1 MRTRTR
7 NICTAVARALGDV
20 SEPLEDDTSRR
31 NQAVQCLASFF
42 FCLTSIF
49 PPIFDFR
56 YLRYCSS
63 DFLTLRHD
71 VWMIEEHE
79 YSTSFYQSLPDRS
92 RSRRRHDWEA
102 ELIPV
107 GDLGYSGS
115 TFLMTSNGKY
125 IVKSLDRRFEYRFFM
140 HELFRPYVAHMTAY
154 PGSLLVR
161 VTDMLYVPGS
171 NLNRILGLSATHLVV
186 MENLLHGKE
195 KEESEDARAQWS
207 TYDLKPDNYFFPER
221 DIAGGSLSSQN
232 VKNKLV
238 DQMPSRLR
246 VSAQMA
252 DQLFNLLNTDTEFLA
267 NSNVVDYSLFLVR
280 LPGPGQHLK
289 SQSSTK
295 FAASDDAQLAA
306 SSNNTE
312 TWRNGVTSID
322 GKWIYRIVIID
333 YLWARHMLQPRIL
346 SGLVKTFNIYAKKGP
361 MSITADP
368 MEYRRRFMNMVR
380 KLMSGSDS

>member
-1 MRTRTR
+1 
-7 NICTAVARALGDV
+7 
-20 SEPLEDDTSRR
+20 
-31 NQAVQCLASFF
+31 
-42 FCLTSIF
+42 
-49 PPIFDFR
+49 
-56 YLRYCSS
+56 
-63 DFLTLRHD
+63 
-71 VWMIEEHE
+71 MIKEGE
-79 YSTSFYQSLPDRS
+79 YSTSFYQIMPDSS
-92 RSRRRHDWEA
+92 RSQRRNAWEA
-102 ELIPV
+102 ELIPA

-140 HELFRPYVAHMTAY
+140 HELFRPYVDHMTAY

-171 NLNRILGLSATHLVV
+171 NLNRLLGLSATHLVI

-195 KEESEDARAQWS
+195 KEENENAGAQWS

-221 DIAGGSLSSQN
+221 DIAGGSLSSEN
-232 VKNKLV
+232 VKNKLI

-246 VSAQMA
+246 VSAQMK
-252 DQLFNLLNTDTEFLA
+252 DELFTILNADTEFLA

-280 LPGPGQHLK
+280 LPGPSQQPK
-289 SQSSTK
+289 SQSSKK
-295 FAASDDAQLAA
+295 FAASDDTQLAA
-306 SSNNTE
+306 RRNDEE

-333 YLWARHMLQPRIL
+333 FFWARHMLQPRIL
-346 SGLVKTFNIYAKKGP
+346 SGLVKTFNIFAKKGP

-368 MEYRRRFMNMVR
+368 IEYRGRFMNMVH
-380 KLMSGSDS
+380 KLMSGSDA